1 MFDLSSTLFWYK
13 LHFITELLVAEALV
27 TYTLNKRPRFGWRVL
42 LSVIALYALAF
53 AFPIMGYNALTSSL
67 MFFALFIASV
77 AALKVCYEESWLN
90 TFFCGLIAYTAQHIS
105 YELNSLLGLVMGL
118 KSINVYLPNGPEAIG
133 AGIPA
138 LNIAVYL
145 SVFALVYWFVWA
157 FIAVRI
163 RRQRELVFINFY
175 LFFWALITI
184 TIDIVFSAIVTY
196 HTANHSDTMLI
207 MFNISNI
214 FSCCLSLGYQ
224 YLMLE
229 KDNVAREL
237 ITIQMLWKKDKERY
251 ELSKEN
257 IELLNVRCH
266 DLASQIGAL
275 RNINGFVD
283 DNAIIELEN
292 ALSFYGVNIH
302 TGNDALDVILAEKH
316 ILCDK
321 KGIRLSCMIDGEKLS
336 FISPAELYSLFG
348 NALQNAIES
357 AEKID
362 DPTRRLI
369 IVSVKSQANMV
380 FIHIENSCPDN
391 LLLHLVDGLPE
402 TTKSDKLEHGYGMKS
417 IQLLCQRLGGD
428 SDFTMENSR
437 FSLDIVLPMPR
448 EKRSKKTNEKV

>member
-1 MFDLSSTLFWYK
+1 MFDLSSNLFWYK
-13 LHFITELLVAEALV
+13 LLFVTELLVAEAMV
-27 TYTLNKRPRFGWRVL
+27 TYTLSKRPCFWRRVG
-42 LSVIALYALAF
+42 LSTIALYALAF
-53 AFPIMGYNALTSSL
+53 GFPILGYNALASSL
-67 MFFALFIASV
+67 MFFTLFIASV
-77 AALKVCYEESWLN
+77 VALKVCYDESWLN
-90 TFFCGLIAYTAQHIS
+90 VFFCGIIAYTAQHIS
-105 YELNSLLGLVMGL
+105 YELNSLLVVILGLN
-118 KSINVYLPNGPEAIG
+118 SINVYLPNSSAAAG
-133 AGIPA
+133 AGLPA
-138 LNIAVYL
+138 LNIAVYAA
-145 SVFALVYWFVWA
+145 VFALVYWFIWA

-163 RRQRELVFINFY
+163 RRQRELVFSNFY
-175 LFFWALITI
+175 LFFWAIITI

-196 HTANHSDTMLI
+196 HTKNHSDLMLI
-207 MFNISNI
+207 MFNVSNI

-257 IELLNVRCH
+257 IELLNLRCH
-266 DLASQIGAL
+266 DLTSQISAL

-292 ALSFYGVNIH
+292 ALSFYGMNIH

-321 KGIRLSCMIDGEKLS
+321 KGIRLSCMIDGEKLN
-336 FISPAELYSLFG
+336 FISPGELYSLFG

-357 AEKID
+357 AEQVE
-362 DPTRRLI
+362 DPTKRLI
-369 IVSVKSQANMV
+369 IVNVKNQANVV

-391 LLLHLVDGLPE
+391 VMLRLVDGLPE
-402 TTKSDKLEHGYGMKS
+402 TTKRDKGEHGYGMRS

-428 SDFTMENSR
+428 IDFTMENSR
-437 FSLDIVLPMPR
+437 FSLDIVLPIPR
-448 EKRSKKTNEKV
+448 EKRSKKPHDAA